1 MTTAPAVWAHRGAS
15 AAFRENTLDA
25 FAGAIALGADGI
37 ELDVR
42 RTADGALAVHH
53 DVALADGRPI
63 VRLRA
68 DELPAFVPFLD
79 AALDA
84 CAGVM
89 VNIEIKNVPVEA
101 DYDPDE
107 SVAAG
112 VAQLV
117 AERNLHESVI
127 VSSFSLSAI
136 DAVRAADDRIPTAWL
151 TLPNYD
157 QISACEL
164 VVERGH
170 SALHPEHPGVTA
182 SVVDAARRHGIA
194 LNTWTVDDPA
204 EMARLAALG
213 VDAIVTNV
221 PDVALKTFWGNA

>member
-1 MTTAPAVWAHRGAS
+1 VSAPPAVWAHRGAS
-15 AAFRENTLDA
+15 AAFPENTLEA
-25 FAGAIALGADGI
+25 FAGAIAMGADGI

-53 DVALADGRPI
+53 DAALADGRTI

-68 DELPAFVPFLD
+68 DELPAWVPFL
-79 AALDA
+79 AVALDA
-84 CAGVM
+84 CAGVTL
-89 VNIEIKNVPVEA
+89 NIEIKNVPIDP

-107 SVAAG
+107 SVAAR
-112 VAQLV
+112 V
-117 AERNLHESVI
+117 AELIAERGQHGRVI
-127 VSSFSLSAI
+127 VSSFSLAAI
-136 DAVRAADDRIPTAWL
+136 DAVRSADEQIPTAWL
-151 TLPNYD
+151 TLPRYD
-157 QISACEL
+157 QVKACET

-170 SALHPEHPGVTA
+170 RALHPHHSGVTA
-182 SVVDAARRHGIA
+182 AVVDAARRHGIA

-221 PDVALKTFWGNA
+221 PDVAVKTFWPS